1 MCFYTLF
8 NFFFCLLKMQ
18 NEYLNEFTPAEAI
31 KQVSQY
37 FSIIDNSVQVGD
49 TNRKYTPS
57 KNAASPGGPQADNSY
72 ITFNISPVGENLCDL
87 YNSTIQAELNLSLKV
102 SSAVTA
108 SDSITGGNVPAV
120 WIGYPDSMD
129 AVSTYQIL
137 ANGRSIYTQD
147 NAHNEAFITGC
158 GATEAVKKVDIFS
171 KARHADV
178 WKRADTA
185 KSGYIINLG
194 ADKSAGAT
202 ISDIKIPIKIDLR
215 RFLVLDAIRYMP
227 AFAGNI
233 QLKIKFSTEALQIAP
248 LSIEDIIQNPF
259 LLTKLASY
267 PKITNKFVPFEEEFT
282 MIKRVQKTESSGAIT
297 AITLTAGTQQFTKAS
312 ATFNNCFSYLNCFSL
327 DPNVYQDLINR
338 YSQTALSF
346 PIKRMDWTTMN
357 GDAPTA
363 STQATYT
370 ATFTPTYVN
379 AIYVLF
385 KRKPNYYTNYEN
397 PLFES
402 YQLNMGAYGNVPAD
416 PENTYGPIFYETCA
430 NAMNTNN
437 DLCGFN
443 VDVMRSLTATALE
456 STGYKSN
463 DTTHFFMGFP
473 TETDFTFQQGQTS
486 NSPITYKLSVKGST
500 ATTGFNEKPEIGFLR
515 HVCFSIMVKPNGPP
529 VVVIDD
535 YDLSQPDA

>member
-1 MCFYTLF
+1 
-8 NFFFCLLKMQ
+8 MQ
-18 NEYLNEFTPAEAI
+18 NEYLNEFTPAESI

-49 TNRKYTPS
+49 TNRKYIPS
-57 KNAASPGGPQADNSY
+57 NNQASPGGPQADNSY

-87 YNSTIQAELNLSLKV
+87 YNSTINAELNLSVKIA
-102 SSAVTA
+102 SAVEASTA
-108 SDSITGGNVPAV
+108 NVGGNVPAV
-120 WIGYPDSMD
+120 WIGYVDSMD
-129 AVSTYQIL
+129 AVASYQIL
-137 ANGRSIYTQD
+137 ANGRSIYSQD

-158 GATEAVKKVDIFS
+158 GSTEAVKKVDIFS
-171 KARHADV
+171 KARHTDV

-194 ADKSAGAT
+194 SAKSAGAT
-202 ISDIKIPIKIDLR
+202 ITDIKIPIKIDLR

-233 QLKIKFSTEALQIAP
+233 QLKIKFSSEALQITP
-248 LSIEDIIQNPF
+248 LSVEDIIQDPF
-259 LLTKLASY
+259 MLTKLTSY
-267 PKITNKFVPFEEEFT
+267 PKITNKFVPFEEQFT
-282 MIKRVQKTESSGAIT
+282 MITKVVATNSNGAT
-297 AITLTAGTQQFTKAS
+297 SAITLTAGTQQFTKAAAS
-312 ATFNNCFSYLNCFSL
+312 FDKCYSYLYSFSL
-327 DPNVYQDLINR
+327 DPNVYQDLVNR

-346 PIKRMDWTTMN
+346 PIKRMDWTIMN
-357 GDAPTA
+357 GAAPA
-363 STQATYT
+363 ANTQIDYS
-370 ATFTPTYVN
+370 ATFTPLYVN

-397 PLFES
+397 PLFET

-416 PENTYGPIFYETCA
+416 PTNTYGPVFYETCA

-443 VDVMRSLTATALE
+443 VDVMRSLTATSLE

-463 DTTHFFMGFP
+463 DTTHFFMAFP

-486 NSPITYKLSVKGST
+486 NSPITYKLSVKGSS

-515 HVCFSIMVKPNGPP
+515 HACFSIMVKPNGPP